1 VEGHLTRR
9 EVLDPNRK
17 RQFIEG
23 NAYF

>member
-17 RQFIEG
+17 RQFIKG
-23 NAYF
+23 AAYF